1 MRQYRKT
8 RLLTKKSSV
17 LNLKIMT
24 STRQLKFSRLL
35 QKELGEL
42 FQRDQKSFFSGNI
55 ISVTQVDVTP
65 DFSVAH
71 VYISLVLAGDK
82 EEMLRKVQ
90 SHKGDIKR
98 NLSKNIGK
106 KVRKIPEIIFHLD
119 LGAEHADNMNEI
131 FRNLNIPPEV
141 E

>member
-1 MRQYRKT
+1 
-8 RLLTKKSSV
+8 
-17 LNLKIMT
+17 MT

-42 FQRDQKSFFSGNI
+42 FQRDQKSFFHGNI

-65 DFSVAH
+65 DFSIAH
-71 VYISLVLAGDK
+71 VYLGLLLESDK
-82 EEMLRKVQ
+82 EEMLEKVQ

-98 NLSKNIGK
+98 SLSKNIGK
-106 KVRKIPEIIFHLD
+106 KVRKIPDIIFHLD
-119 LGAEHADNMNEI
+119 LGAEHAQKMNAI
-131 FRNLNIPPEV
+131 FKDLKIPPETD